1 MQTQKPKQ
9 KFVVS
14 RRKESPFKPGFRS
27 YFVDRDLGLRQATG
41 GAFMAEVHKASGPV
55 PKGGGGMH
63 LHHIDFQFNYMIK
76 GWCRVEIEGQG
87 VQRFEEGDTWL
98 QPPAIKHNF
107 LGSSTTSWN
116 ARPTARSSRS
126 VHRGIS
132 RPSKSDPLA
141 NAGPCRETAS

>member
-1 MQTQKPKQ
+1 MKTQKPKQ

-14 RRKESPFKPGFRS
+14 RKKESPFKPGFRS

-41 GAFMAEVHKASGPV
+41 GAFMAEVHKASGRV

-98 QPPAIKHNF
+98 QPPAVKHNF
-107 LGSSTTSWN
+107 LECSPDCEILEICSPG
-116 ARPTARSSRS
+116 
-126 VHRGIS
+126 
-132 RPSKSDPLA
+132 DF
-141 NAGPCRETAS
+141 ETIEV

>member
-1 MQTQKPKQ
+1 MQAQKPKQ

-14 RRKESPFKPGFRS
+14 RKKESPFKPGFRS

-63 LHHIDFQFNYMIK
+63 LHHIDFQFNYMLK
-76 GWCRVEIEGQG
+76 GWCKVEIVGEG
-87 VQRFEEGDTWL
+87 VFRFEEGDTWL

-107 LGSSTTSWN
+107 LECSADCEILEICSPG
-116 ARPTARSSRS
+116 
-126 VHRGIS
+126 
-132 RPSKSDPLA
+132 DF
-141 NAGPCRETAS
+141 ETIEV